1 MRVSTLVVSCALGLL
16 LWALLFLTVSAF
28 LPAWGAA
35 AELADCRAAC
45 VEARLGP

>member
-16 LWALLFLTVSAF
+16 LWALLFLAASA
-28 LPAWGAA
+28 AWSAA
-35 AELADCRAAC
+35 AALADCRAAC